1 MHITDA
7 LISAPVSVAA
17 GAIAAALVATA
28 IRRSKGRDDLLALTG
43 TLGAFVFTAQMVNF
57 AIPATGSS
65 GHLIGGILLAALVGP
80 WRAFLTLAAVITLQ
94 CLLFADGGLMALG
107 VNVVNMAA
115 LSCLVAYPLVFRP
128 LRRVNLTLA
137 SVAASV
143 FALQAGALAVTVE
156 TTASG
161 ITALPFGRFL
171 LFMLPIHLLI
181 GVGEG
186 LATAAVLGVV
196 ARWRPELAFGDGQTH
211 HNRPW
216 ITAFAV
222 AALVLGAS
230 FSWVA
235 STRPDGLE
243 WSVERTATAATGS
256 AEPAP
261 IDDAPH
267 RRAAGLQQRT
277 ALLPGY
283 NHALAGVLGGGLLIA
298 GAVGIKRL
306 RRGVKSKS

>member
-7 LISAPVSVAA
+7 LISAPVSMVAGVAA
-17 GAIAAALVATA
+17 ATLVATA
-28 IRRSKGRDDLLALTG
+28 VRRSKGREELLALTG
-43 TLGAFVFTAQMVNF
+43 SLGAFVFAAQMINF

-65 GHLIGGILLAALVGP
+65 GHIVGGVLLAALVGP

-107 VNVVNMAA
+107 VNILNMAA
-115 LSCLVAYPLVFRP
+115 LSCLVACPLVFAP
-128 LRRVNLTLA
+128 LCRRNLTLA

-143 FALQAGALAVTVE
+143 FALLLGAFAVTVE

-171 LFMLPIHLLI
+171 LFMLPIHALI

-196 ARWRPELAFGDGQTH
+196 SRWLPGLTFHAEGPR
-211 HNRPW
+211 NRPW
-216 ITAFAV
+216 ITGFAV
-222 AALVLGAS
+222 AALLLGIS

-235 STRPDGLE
+235 STHPDGLE
-243 WSVERTATAATGS
+243 WSVERTATATTGS
-256 AEPAP
+256 AEPLP

-267 RRAAGLQQRT
+267 RRAADLQQRT
-277 ALLPGY
+277 ALLPDY
-283 NHALAGVLGGGLLIA
+283 NHTLAGVLGGGLLIA
-298 GAVGIKRL
+298 GAVGVKRL
-306 RRGVKSKS
+306 RRVAKSKL

>member
-1 MHITDA
+1 MHINDA
-7 LISAPVSVAA
+7 LISAPVSIAA
-17 GAIAAALVATA
+17 GALAAALVATA
-28 IRRSKGRDDLLALTG
+28 IRRSKGREDLLALTG

-94 CLLFADGGLMALG
+94 CLLFADGGLLALG
-107 VNVVNMAA
+107 VNIINMAA

-128 LRRVNLTLA
+128 MRRVNLTLA
-137 SVAASV
+137 SVAASIL
-143 FALQAGALAVTVE
+143 ALLAGALAVTVE
-156 TTASG
+156 TTVSG

-196 ARWRPELAFGDGQTH
+196 ARWRPELTFSDERP

-216 ITAFAV
+216 ITVFA
-222 AALVLGAS
+222 ATALVLGAS

-243 WSVERTATAATGS
+243 WSVQHTATATTGS

-261 IDDAPH
+261 IDDASH
-267 RRAAGLQQRT
+267 RRAADLQQRT
-277 ALLPGY
+277 ALLPDY

-298 GAVGIKRL
+298 GAVGVKRL
-306 RRGVKSKS
+306 RRGAKSKS

>member
-7 LISAPVSVAA
+7 LISAPVSLVA
-17 GAIAAALVATA
+17 GALAVTLVATA
-28 IRRSKGRDDLLALTG
+28 VRRSKGREELLALTG
-43 TLGAFVFTAQMVNF
+43 TLGAFVFTAQMINF

-65 GHLIGGILLAALVGP
+65 GHIVGGILLAALVGP

-94 CLLFADGGLMALG
+94 CILFADGGLMALG
-107 VNVVNMAA
+107 VNILNMAA
-115 LSCLVAYPLVFRP
+115 LSCLVAYPLVFVP
-128 LRRVNLTLA
+128 LYRRSLTLA

-143 FALQAGALAVTVE
+143 FALLLGAFAVTVE

-171 LFMLPIHLLI
+171 LFMLPIHALI

-196 ARWRPELAFGDGQTH
+196 SRWRPELSFNAEQPR
-211 HNRPW
+211 NRPW
-216 ITAFAV
+216 ITAFAL
-222 AALVLGAS
+222 AALLLGIS

-243 WSVERTATAATGS
+243 WSVERTATATTGN

-261 IDDAPH
+261 VDDAPH
-267 RRAAGLQQRT
+267 RHAADLQQRT
-277 ALLPGY
+277 ALLPDY

-298 GAVGIKRL
+298 GAVGVKRL
-306 RRGVKSKS
+306 RRVAKSKL

>member
-7 LISAPVSVAA
+7 LISAPVSIAA
-17 GAIAAALVATA
+17 GAVAAALVATA
-28 IRRSKGRDDLLALTG
+28 IRRSKGREELLALTG

-94 CLLFADGGLMALG
+94 CLLFADGGLLALG

-128 LRRVNLTLA
+128 LRRINLTLA
-137 SVAASV
+137 SVAASIA
-143 FALQAGALAVTVE
+143 ALLAGALAVTVE

-196 ARWRPELAFGDGQTH
+196 ARWRPELTFSGEGP

-216 ITAFAV
+216 ITVFTA

-243 WSVERTATAATGS
+243 WSVRRTATATTGS

-267 RRAAGLQQRT
+267 RRAADLQQRT
-277 ALLPGY
+277 ALLPDY
-283 NHALAGVLGGGLLIA
+283 NHALAGILGGGLLIA
-298 GAVGIKRL
+298 IAVGVKRL
-306 RRGVKSKS
+306 RRSEKSKS